1 MRERERET
9 ETEKTEKDREKAE
22 KVRREREN
30 LFLLFLKSSFV
41 NETDVSRPRQVLL
54 DDR

>member
-9 ETEKTEKDREKAE
+9 DTEKTEKDREKAE
-22 KVRREREN
+22 KVRRKRKP
-30 LFLLFLKSSFV
+30 FLLFLKSSFV